1 MIQLERLL
9 ARRWRTVFLVCVLV
23 ALSGVAVLLWARID
37 AGDRRAD
44 RLAAET
50 DRRGEAVSTLA
61 RDVRTLRAQ
70 VRAHGETPAAPDPSD
85 AVEGLLARARVPGS
99 PGATGSQGEDGKPGE
114 KGTPGV
120 GGRKGDAGTAGEP
133 GFPGTP
139 GDPGPAGSDG
149 ADGTN
154 GERGPEGPAGAAGPP
169 GSNGADGSNGTD
181 GVGGASGPEG
191 PAGPTGPRGERGPK
205 GEAGAAGPT
214 CPDGYS
220 LQQPP
225 GDPDA
230 LVCRRNGVTPADPA
244 PAILLLATLLPRRRP
259 TSPDTGHPS
268 TPLRRRPLRL
278 PSSRGSSEVPD

>member
-1 MIQLERLL
+1 M

-23 ALSGVAVLLWARID
+23 ALCGVAALLWARID

-44 RLAAET
+44 RLAAEA

-70 VRAHGETPAAPDPSD
+70 VRSHGDTPAAPDPAD
-85 AVEGLLARARVPGS
+85 AVEDLLSRVRVRVPGS
-99 PGATGSQGEDGKPGE
+99 PGATGSQGE

-120 GGRKGDAGTAGEP
+120 GGRQGDQGESGEAGEP
-133 GFPGTP
+133 G
-139 GDPGPAGSDG
+139 PAGAEGAEG
-149 ADGTN
+149 ADGANGAN

-169 GSNGADGSNGTD
+169 GSNGADGADGADGTNGSD
-181 GVGGASGPEG
+181 GAGGASGPDG
-191 PAGPTGPRGERGPK
+191 PAGPAGPRGERGPK
-205 GEAGAAGPT
+205 GEAGDAGPN

-230 LVCRRNGVTPADPA
+230 LVCRRTGATPTDPA
-244 PAILLLATLLPRRRP
+244 PAVLLLATLLPRRRR
-259 TSPDTGHPS
+259 TLEEPS
-268 TPLRRRPLRL
+268 
-278 PSSRGSSEVPD
+278 